1 MPESECSYNNIVG
14 GVFVEFFLEIDLKM
28 FSPTLQTNIIID
40 FVKKHLLSIKGAQKD
55 NSI

>member
-1 MPESECSYNNIVG
+1 MPDSECSYNNIVG